1 MEFVSSEEVMST
13 SEVVV
18 AEEGETEAEREVE
31 APFLVVHTLV
41 VSLVSICQDYHSK
54 VSIQK
59 KIGVILKKKSKKK
72 SNNIK

>member
-41 VSLVSICQDYHSK
+41 VSLVSIC
-54 VSIQK
+54 
-59 KIGVILKKKSKKK
+59 
-72 SNNIK
+72 

>member
-59 KIGVILKKKSKKK
+59 KNFFGAILKKSKKK
-72 SNNIK
+72 IK